1 MSLEAQPEF
10 LAEELV
16 RWGALRG
23 KACFNCGNC
32 SAICPLAET
41 NPFYPRQVIRYTQL
55 GATKKILGSPA
66 IWLCYHCGECTTMC
80 PRQADPGEV
89 VMSLRRWAIAQYD
102 WTGLG
107 KILYRSPWLS
117 LVFYL
122 AAAALA
128 GLVFYF
134 FHGPLDMEKV
144 RLHLFLPTHLIDV
157 CGLSLGALVLF
168 TLGINLY
175 RMNSWYRSEYGSL
188 PLDVRELLRTFWEEV
203 VIQRRYQKC
212 EDKSKWMMHASMV
225 NGFLLLFLTTA
236 LAFLLNPEGDPEKL
250 PLAVRLLGTVGGFS
264 LVFGALV
271 ANWRRFTGKE
281 VYNHFTD
288 WIFLELVLLAGL
300 TGLALELLVALNLPM
315 ASYLLYAL
323 HLIVVFLL
331 ILTAPYSKF
340 AHALYRFL
348 AVYAFRLEKREQA
361 TSEVAKVS

>member
-10 LAEELV
+10 LTEELI
-16 RWGALRG
+16 RWGARRG

-41 NPFYPRQVIRYTQL
+41 NPFYPRQIIRYAQL

-89 VMSLRRWAIAQYD
+89 IMSLRRWAIAQYD

-107 KILYRSPWLS
+107 KVLYRSPILS
-117 LVFYL
+117 LIFYL
-122 AAAALA
+122 AATVLA
-128 GLVFYF
+128 SLVLYF
-134 FHGPLDMEKV
+134 FHGPMDMERV
-144 RLHLFLPTHLIDV
+144 RLNLFLPTHLIDI

-168 TLGINLY
+168 SLGINLY
-175 RMNSWYRSEYGSL
+175 RMNFWYRSEYKSV
-188 PLDVRELLRTFWEEV
+188 PLDLGALLRTFWEEV
-203 VIQRRYQKC
+203 VMQNRYRKC
-212 EDKSKWMMHASMV
+212 EDKSKWLMHVAIV

-236 LAFLLNPEGDPEKL
+236 LAFLLNPEGDPGKV
-250 PLAVRLLGTVGGFS
+250 PLFIRVLGTIGGFS
-264 LVFGALV
+264 LVFGASI
-271 ANWRRFTGKE
+271 AGWRRFTGEE

-288 WIFLELVLLAGL
+288 WIFLKLVLMAGL
-300 TGLALELLVALNLPM
+300 TGLILELLVALNLPL
-315 ASYLLYAL
+315 ASYLVYAL

-348 AVYAFRLEKREQA
+348 AVYAFHLEKKEQA
-361 TSEVAKVS
+361 TPGTAET